1 MTLRL
6 SDLRCGLGIYTS
18 VMVLNFIWLFFFFG
32 AFAACVFQWLVLG
45 DASVFNKVVQ
55 DSFDMS
61 KTAFEIGLG
70 LTGILSFWLGIM
82 KIGEKA
88 GAVQMLGRLV
98 DPLFRR
104 IFPGI
109 PSGHPATG
117 SMLMNISANLLG
129 LDNAATPMGL
139 KAMKELQ
146 ELNEQEAAR
155 TGGDKEAASDAQVL
169 FVVLHSSSLTLLP
182 VSIMTYRA
190 QLGAANPAD
199 VFLPILLATFFS
211 TMAGLISV
219 SFFQNIRLKNPIVMA
234 WLIGL
239 SVAVLGTLWY
249 FMRLSAEQLGAT
261 SALISGLVLLGLI
274 TAFMALAVRRKVN
287 AFETFI
293 EGAREGFNTAV
304 MVVPYLVAILVG
316 IAVFRASGAMDFLM
330 HGVASVLT
338 ALGAPAD
345 IVPALPTAFMK
356 PLSGSGARGMM
367 IDTMKTFG
375 ADSFAGRLSC
385 LFQGATDT
393 TFYVIAVYFGSIGI
407 RRTRHTLTCS
417 LIADL
422 VGAIAAICMAYLF
435 FPPR

>member
-1 MTLRL
+1 
-6 SDLRCGLGIYTS
+6 
-18 VMVLNFIWLFFFFG
+18 MVLNFIWLFFFFG
-32 AFAACVFQWLVLG
+32 AFVACLFHWLVLG
-45 DASVFNKVVQ
+45 DATIFNKVVQ
-55 DSFDMS
+55 GSFEMS

-70 LTGILSFWLGIM
+70 LTGILCFWLGIM

-104 IFPGI
+104 LFPGI

-182 VSIMTYRA
+182 VGIMTYRA

-211 TMAGLISV
+211 TMAGLVSV
-219 SFFQNIRLKNPIVMA
+219 SFFQNIRLRNPVVMA
-234 WLIGL
+234 WLVGL
-239 SVAVLGTLWY
+239 TVAVLGTLWY

-274 TAFMALAVRRKVN
+274 VAFMSMAVRKQIN
-287 AFETFI
+287 AFESFI
-293 EGAREGFNTAV
+293 EGAREGFNTAI

-330 HGVASVLT
+330 QGLAAGLI

-345 IVPALPTAFMK
+345 IVPALPTALMK

-393 TFYVIAVYFGSIGI
+393 TFYVIAVYFGSVAI
-407 RRTRHTLTCS
+407 RKTRHTLTCS